1 MQITVNNLTYP
12 SYGLLATKIYC
23 KVDMIFTASDGNK
36 YYIPTGKGEVSEAVR
51 GDSDYPQSRLQDF
64 ELIEFINNNKDRW
77 ELDVE

>member
-12 SYGLLATKIYC
+12 SYGLLATRIYC
-23 KVDMIFTASDGNK
+23 RVDMIFTASDGNK

-64 ELIEFINNNKDRW
+64 ELIEFINNNTDRW
-77 ELDVE
+77 VRDEE